1 MTRQMNN
8 EVNTLSHMVVTIR
21 VSSRGLGG
29 HGLFERQCIF
39 RQIYHRNHPPKS
51 ETNKMYMGIAYHAH
65 ELK

>member
-8 EVNTLSHMVVTIR
+8 EVNALSHMVVTIC

-29 HGLFERQCIF
+29 HGLFERVYFQTGIS
-39 RQIYHRNHPPKS
+39 QKPPFKS